1 VVAVSTSQ
9 ALLALLEAE
18 PSHGYTLKHRY
29 DQHFA
34 RVKPLAFGQVYAA
47 LSRFEQQG
55 LARVVEVESGSGPER
70 KRYQITADGVTRIDA
85 WVSRPEPPT
94 SYSASVLFAK
104 VSVALMSGRSAELVL
119 VQQREVHMVRMRE
132 LTQQRRAAA
141 SQAELLAITF
151 ELNHLDADLRWI
163 DEAGR
168 RLDELRSDIVEPR

>member
-1 VVAVSTSQ
+1 MSTSQ
-9 ALLALLEAE
+9 ALLALLEAA

-55 LARVVEVESGSGPER
+55 LAEVVEVEAGSGPER
-70 KRYQITADGVTRIDA
+70 KRYRITADGVTRIDA
-85 WVSRPEPPT
+85 WVMSPEPPT

-119 VQQREVHMVRMRE
+119 DQQRDVHMVRMRE
-132 LTQQRRAAA
+132 LTQERRTA
-141 SQAELLAITF
+141 SPADLLAITF
-151 ELNHLDADLRWI
+151 ELNHLDADLSWI

-168 RLDELRSDIVEPR
+168 RLDDLRNDIVGGAS